1 MNLNA
6 DQRRGLTRQQVEESR
21 RLHGANVLTPPKE
34 ESLWRLFLDK
44 FKDPLIIVLLM
55 AGVLSVLISCYEY
68 FALHQAGTV
77 FFEPV
82 GIFMAIFLATGLSF
96 YFEKKAED
104 EFKILNQVNDDELV
118 QVIRTAIP
126 PKYPK
131 RMLLWV
137 ISLSSTPG
145 RRFPPMRV
153 CSNRRSSMSMS
164 RP

>member
-118 QVIRTAIP
+118 QVIRDGNPTEISKKDVVVGDILILNTGQEIP
-126 PKYPK
+126 AD
-131 RMLLWV
+131 
-137 ISLSSTPG
+137 SS
-145 RRFPPMRV
+145 RRASAGDRKSV
-153 CSNRRSSMSMS
+153 V
-164 RP
+164 

>member
-1 MNLNA
+1 MNPNA

-77 FFEPV
+77 
-82 GIFMAIFLATGLSF
+82 L
-96 YFEKKAED
+96 
-104 EFKILNQVNDDELV
+104 
-118 QVIRTAIP
+118 
-126 PKYPK
+126 
-131 RMLLWV
+131 
-137 ISLSSTPG
+137 
-145 RRFPPMRV
+145 
-153 CSNRRSSMSMS
+153 
-164 RP
+164 